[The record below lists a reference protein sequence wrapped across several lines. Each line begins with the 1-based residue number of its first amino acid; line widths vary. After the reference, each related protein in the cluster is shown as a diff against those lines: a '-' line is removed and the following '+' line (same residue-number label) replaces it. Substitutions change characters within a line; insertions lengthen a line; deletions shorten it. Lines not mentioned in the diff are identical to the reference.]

1 MTWTVILE
9 HLFIVLAASIL
20 SIAIGLPLGIW
31 AYVSPR
37 ARGVI
42 LRVVDLLQTIPSLAL
57 LGIIMVVLDPGKLTV
72 ILGITLYSLL
82 PIVRNTCLGLQEV
95 DPGVKEAARGMG
107 MSKPRRILMVE
118 FPLAFPTVFTGIRIA
133 VVNAI
138 GTAVFAAFV
147 GGGGLGG
154 VITQAIRIKNMP
166 VIAAA
171 TGVLMVIAV
180 ALDLVMG
187 WFEGQ
192 MRKSRG
198 GSRKM
203 WIPVVALL
211 LAFCLLLPYGRGSS
225 GDLML
230 YDGDYSETQL
240 MHHMV
245 KMLVEE
251 QTDLSV
257 TIQDQMSQVNNF
269 KALEGDGHTC
279 DLMISYDGTLLT
291 TFFQQDTADV
301 PAGMNIYDYVN
312 QKAQTD
318 YGMKLLDQL
327 GFDNTYAI
335 GVPEA
340 LAEQY
345 QLETIS
351 DLVPVA
357 DQLVFGAEQEFF
369 TLEGSMKY
377 NPFVEFYGLNFK
389 TYKPVD
395 QGLKYA
401 AIENGS
407 FDVAVVYATDGLNR
421 KVGLKILED
430 DKSFFPDYNGAFLVR
445 QDVLAKY
452 PELEEILNQLSGK
465 IPTEQMAE
473 LTYQVDVVGRSVDE
487 VAREFLSSQG
497 LISG

>member
-1 MTWTVILE
+1 MTWSLICE

-31 AYVSPR
+31 AYVSKT
-37 ARGVI
+37 ARPII
-42 LRVVDLLQTIPSLAL
+42 LRAVDLLQTIPSLAL
-57 LGIIMVVLDPGKLTV
+57 LGIIMVFLDPGKLTV
-72 ILGITLYSLL
+72 ITGITLYSLL

-107 MSKPRRILMVE
+107 MSKPYRVLMVE

-154 VITQAIRIKNMP
+154 VITQAIRISDMKL
-166 VIAAA
+166 ILAA

-180 ALDLVMG
+180 VLDLLMG
-187 WFEGQ
+187 WFENQ
-192 MRKSRG
+192 MRKDKG

-203 WIPVVALL
+203 WIPVAAIL

-245 KMLVEE
+245 KMLVED
-251 QTDLSV
+251 QTGLSV
-257 TIQDQMSQVNNF
+257 TIQDQMSQVNNWN
-269 KALEGDGHTC
+269 ALNGDSHTC

-291 TFFQQDTADV
+291 TFFHQDVTDV
-301 PAGMNIYDYVN
+301 PEGMSLYDYVN
-312 QKAQTD
+312 QTAQEE
-318 YGMKLLDQL
+318 YGMRLLEKL

-335 GVPEA
+335 AVPQSIA
-340 LAEQY
+340 DQY
-345 QLETIS
+345 GLETIS
-351 DLVPVA
+351 DLIPVA
-357 DQLVFGAEQEFF
+357 DQLTFGAEQGFF

-377 NPFVEFYGLNFK
+377 GPFTEFYGLNFRNAIS
-389 TYKPVD
+389 VD
-395 QGLKYA
+395 LGLKYT

-407 FDVAVVYATDGLNR
+407 FDVTVVYATDGLNR
-421 KVGLKILED
+421 KAGLKILED
-430 DKSFFPDYNGAFLVR
+430 DKSFFPDYNGAFLAR
-445 QDVLAKY
+445 EDVLEQY
-452 PELEEILNQLSGK
+452 PELAGILNQLAGR

-473 LTYQVDVVGRSVDE
+473 LTYQVDVVGRTVDD
-487 VAREFLSSQG
+487 VAREFLVSQG
-497 LISG
+497 LL